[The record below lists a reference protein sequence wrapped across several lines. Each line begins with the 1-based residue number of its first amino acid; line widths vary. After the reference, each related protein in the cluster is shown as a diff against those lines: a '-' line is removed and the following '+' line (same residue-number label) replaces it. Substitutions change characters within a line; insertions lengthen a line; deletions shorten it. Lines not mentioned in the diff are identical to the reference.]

1 MLVVRARPNPSG
13 RASVMSRDMG
23 DILVDRPSL
32 VELLVELGIGVEKR
46 QVEAIRFDSTR
57 LDEDLLQ

>member
-1 MLVVRARPNPSG
+1 
-13 RASVMSRDMG
+13 MSRDMG
-23 DILVDRPSL
+23 DTLVDRPAL

-46 QVEAIRFDSTR
+46 QVEVIRFDSTR